1 MDKPAVATLRAI
13 PIKVTLLYV
22 GVGVLWILGSDAV
35 LFALVGGGPESH
47 WYNSAKGVLF
57 VAVTGGGLY
66 LLLRYYVH
74 LAILG
79 MLRAEH
85 TERDTQRLLGRLP
98 IGVVHV
104 DVAGKVLYCN
114 KAYLQ
119 LYRRTGQ
126 RLRDRSVYDLAG
138 SAEEADGIKARLQDA
153 SQGVERSRRE
163 LIQTRRADG
172 SPLEVQLDWEYLRD
186 EREAIV
192 SLVAAHLDVTELHR
206 VRRALEHSRNQYR
219 TLVENANEGVSVIQ
233 GDYPRY
239 ANPKLLEMLG
249 YAYETFLGTPWR
261 DFVHPDDMED
271 VEVRFQRRAVGE
283 PAASP
288 YHFRV
293 IDRGGKVRW
302 MEAKAAAVEWES
314 APAVLTFLTD
324 ITTRV
329 EAEAHIE
336 FLAQHD
342 ELTGLPNRSL
352 FLDRANQAI
361 AHARRAHRAVAV
373 LYLDLNRFQRI
384 NDSHGHEVGDLLIR
398 QVAERLAAGLRDDD
412 SVARISGDE
421 FGILLADLGDVD
433 DVPAIVAQIMDGLSR
448 PLAAVGQEMF
458 ITASVGI
465 AAYPQDGFEAEELL
479 RNAATAMDQARGSGR
494 NRYSFFAEELNA
506 RAAEQLELE
515 TALRH
520 AIDRDE
526 LELFYQP
533 QADLKTG
540 EIVAAEALLRWR
552 RPGYG
557 VVPPLKFIS
566 LLEETALIV
575 PVGEWVLQ
583 EACRAQ
589 RRWLAQTGRDLR
601 VCVNLSARQLM
612 DAGAAH
618 AVAMALAD
626 TGITPT
632 QLEMEI
638 TESCLVTDP
647 ERAARILEDISGRG
661 VRIAVDDFGIGYSAL
676 SYFRRFAVDC
686 LKVDKS
692 FVQDS
697 VSDAQTGELVKAIV
711 AMGHSLHLDV
721 VAEGVETAGQLGLVR
736 GLGCNRLQG
745 YYLSRPLEEEAFLRF
760 LREGRVLELSQAPS
774 GTEPQIVLL
783 AGASRDKE
791 RLERVIRSAGY
802 RAKTVASAGEAFE
815 QLATQAVA
823 AVVAAGA
830 LEDLGPREFLRRV
843 ESLYPGPCRL
853 LFSEAAEQEAPA
865 APLSSA
871 WTDDELIAALQAIF
885 QSAAEGAS
893 VGGQYG
899 GK

>member
-1 MDKPAVATLRAI
+1 MDSGFRRRSI
-13 PIKVTLLYV
+13 R
-22 GVGVLWILGSDAV
+22 LGW
-35 LFALVGGGPESH
+35 GGPDSH
-47 WYNSAKGVLF
+47 WYNSAKGILF

-85 TERDTQRLLGRLP
+85 TERDTRRLLGRLP
-98 IGVVHV
+98 IGVVHL
-104 DVAGKVLYCN
+104 DVAGKILYCN
-114 KAYLQ
+114 DAYLQ
-119 LYRRTGQ
+119 LYRRIGE
-126 RLRDRSVYDLAG
+126 RLWGRSVYDLVG
-138 SAEEADGIKARLQDA
+138 SAEEAEGIKARLQDA
-153 SQGVERSRRE
+153 SRNVECSRRE

-172 SPLEVQLDWEYLRD
+172 SQLEVQLDWAYLRD
-186 EREAIV
+186 ERESIV

-239 ANPKLLEMLG
+239 ANPKLLEILG
-249 YAYETFLGTPWR
+249 YEYGAFLGTPWR
-261 DFVHPDDMED
+261 DFVHPDDLEE
-271 VEVRFQRRAVGE
+271 VEQRFQRRAAGE
-283 PAASP
+283 PATSP

-293 IDRGGKVRW
+293 VDRKGRARW
-302 MEAKAAAVEWES
+302 MEAKATSVQWES

-324 ITTRV
+324 VTSRV
-329 EAEAHIE
+329 EAEAHIQY
-336 FLAQHD
+336 LAQHD

-384 NDSHGHEVGDLLIR
+384 NDSHGHEAGDRVIR
-398 QVAERLAAGLRDDD
+398 QVAERLAADLRDDD

-421 FGILLADLGDVD
+421 FGILLADLADVE
-433 DVPAIVAQIMDGLSR
+433 DVPTIVSQIMDGLAR
-448 PLAAVGQEMF
+448 PLAAAGQEMF

-465 AAYPQDGFEAEELL
+465 AAYPQDGVDAEELL

-515 TALRH
+515 AALRH
-520 AIDRDE
+520 AIDRGE

-533 QADLKTG
+533 QADLNTG

-552 RPGYG
+552 RPGHG
-557 VVPPLKFIS
+557 IVPPLKFIP

-589 RRWLAQTGRDLR
+589 RRWLEQTGRDLR

-612 DAGAAH
+612 DAGAAD
-618 AVAMALAD
+618 AVAVALAE
-626 TGITPT
+626 TGITPG

-647 ERAARILEDISGRG
+647 ERAAHILEDISGRG

-697 VSDAQTGELVKAIV
+697 VSDPQTGELVKAIV
-711 AMGHSLHLDV
+711 AMGHSLNLDV

-745 YYLSRPLEEEAFLRF
+745 YYLSRPLDEEVFVRF
-760 LREGRVLELSQAPS
+760 LREGRVLELAEGPS
-774 GTEPQIVLL
+774 GAEPQIVLL
-783 AGASRDKE
+783 AGARLDKE
-791 RLERVIRSAGY
+791 RLERVIRTAGY
-802 RAKTVASAGEAFE
+802 RSVSVGSVEAAFE
-815 QLATQAVA
+815 QLATRGVA
-823 AVVAAGA
+823 AVVAAGP
-830 LEDLGPREFLRRV
+830 LEELEPWEFLRRV

-853 LFSEAAEQEAPA
+853 LFSETAEQEAPA

-871 WTDDELIAALQAIF
+871 WTDDELIAALQAVF
-885 QSAAEGAS
+885 QSGAEGAS
-893 VGGQYG
+893 ASGQ
-899 GK
+899 